1 MFELREKAQQLEFS
15 QDRDHD
21 EIDDDDYPLDD
32 HMNGESVPNSHID
45 HSHNDGAI
53 LA

>member
-1 MFELREKAQQLEFS
+1 MEYV

-21 EIDDDDYPLDD
+21 EEDDDDYPLDER
-32 HMNGESVPNSHID
+32 MNGESVPNSHID